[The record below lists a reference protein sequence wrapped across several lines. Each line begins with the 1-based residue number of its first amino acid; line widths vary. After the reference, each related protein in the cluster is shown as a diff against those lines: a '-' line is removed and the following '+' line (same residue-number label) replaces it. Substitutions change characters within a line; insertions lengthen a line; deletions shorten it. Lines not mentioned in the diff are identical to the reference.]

1 MIKCSCSIDEQRA
14 KLLRTGGVFHLI
26 LNALNQSIAYYN
38 TTQTFETV
46 LKQSLCRYIVG
57 FYCKIISILEQSS
70 RSTVVCTTYNLLNL
84 TTVTDIR
91 EMKLGAKITVGL
103 YIKREQCRRSAN
115 SLNYKST
122 KKV

>member
-1 MIKCSCSIDEQRA
+1 MIKCSCSIDEHRA

-57 FYCKIISILEQSS
+57 FYCKD
-70 RSTVVCTTYNLLNL
+70 YLNL
-84 TTVTDIR
+84 RT
-91 EMKLGAKITVGL
+91 EFKKYGGL
-103 YIKREQCRRSAN
+103 HNI
-115 SLNYKST
+115 
-122 KKV
+122 